1 MEHSTTGSLK
11 YSQEDSYMGQVKWF
25 NNQKGFGYV
34 TIKEGPL
41 KNEDIFTH
49 HSAIILQNE
58 KYKFLAEGEYVH
70 IKVMDCEKE
79 GFSYQ
84 AKQVN
89 APCENGTLMCE
100 IRTARRPRDFQ
111 GKYDETH
118 ETREM

>member
-1 MEHSTTGSLK
+1 MEQTTASSTE
-11 YSQEDSYMGQVKWF
+11 YSQEKSYMGCVKWF

-34 TIKEGPL
+34 TVKDGPL
-41 KNEDIFTH
+41 VGEDIFTH

-79 GFSYQ
+79 GFRYQ
-84 AKQVN
+84 AKQVS

-100 IRTARRPRDFQ
+100 IRTQRKPREFQ
-111 GKYDETH
+111 ETQEH
-118 ETREM
+118 